1 MSKRCFQK
9 LLYWILPALLVGC
22 AATGT
27 RQQEDPASGT
37 AAEEEKA
44 DADVGALSPEIVYNI
59 LMGEIALQRRQLDL
73 AYEHQL
79 QGALLAN
86 DAEAAERA
94 TRIAIHQKDF
104 PKAMEAVESWVE
116 LAPENFQA
124 RVMAVT
130 VSLWMQEKE
139 RALEHLQ
146 KVVTLSEAQGEDGF
160 LHAVAAVTQARE
172 SRMGLQLM
180 QQVAAGYPDDS
191 RAHYA
196 VALVAVVVKDYG
208 VAEREAR
215 QVVKMSPEMAKAHVL
230 LARILITRKQGEE
243 AKRVLREAA
252 ARFPEHKSLNTAYG
266 RLLLELNEIE
276 AAYAQFKKL
285 RRLLPEAPEILL
297 SLGIL
302 AIQLDRLDEARSYL
316 LKLSRWGKN
325 GDEAA
330 FYLGRIEEQEKR
342 LDKAVDWYQKVTT
355 DKRMRVE
362 ARMRIARILAE
373 QGELAEARE
382 ILEALRREVP
392 ARSEDIYLVEGG
404 ILGNLAASEV
414 VLEHYDKALKAH
426 PDSSDLLYARGL
438 YASTHGRLDSA
449 EQDLR
454 KIILQDENHAD
465 ALNALGYT
473 LADQTDRY
481 QEALGYIER
490 ALTLN
495 PESPAILDSMGW
507 VQFKLGDNEQ
517 ALEYLRRAYEML
529 PDGEIAAHLGEVLW
543 VSGNKDEARKIW
555 REALERDPENQY
567 LLRAVERLDKR

>member
-1 MSKRCFQK
+1 MHCFYK
-9 LLYWILPALLVGC
+9 PLYWILPALLVGC

-27 RQQEDPASGT
+27 RQQEDPAT
-37 AAEEEKA
+37 AITAEEEKV
-44 DADVGALSPEIVYNI
+44 DADIGALSPEIVYNI
-59 LMGEIALQRRQLDL
+59 LTGEIALQRQQLDL

-86 DAEAAERA
+86 DAQAAERA

-139 RALEHLQ
+139 KALEHLQ
-146 KVVTLSEAQGEDGF
+146 KVISLSENKGEDGF
-160 LHAVAAVTQARE
+160 LHAVAAITQARE

-196 VALVAVVVKDYG
+196 VALVAVVAKDYG

-215 QVVKMSPEMAKAHVL
+215 RVVKMNPEMAKAHVL
-230 LARILITRKQGEE
+230 LARVLITQKQGEE
-243 AKRVLREAA
+243 AKKVLREAA
-252 ARFPEHKSLNTAYG
+252 ARFPKHKALNTAYG

-276 AAYAQFKKL
+276 AAYTQFKKL

-297 SLGIL
+297 SLGVL
-302 AIQLDRLDEARSYL
+302 AIQLDRLDEAGTYL
-316 LKLSRWGKN
+316 RKLSRWKKY

-330 FYLGRIEEQEKR
+330 FYLGRIEEKEKR
-342 LDKAVDWYQKVTT
+342 LDKAVDWYRKVTT
-355 DKRMRVE
+355 NKRLRVDAQMRV
-362 ARMRIARILAE
+362 ARILARE
-373 QGELAEARE
+373 GELAEARE
-382 ILEALRREVP
+382 TLAALRREVP
-392 ARSEDIYLVEGG
+392 ARSADIYLVEGG
-404 ILGNLAASEV
+404 ILGELAAPEV

-426 PDSSDLLYARGL
+426 PDSSELLYARGL
-438 YASTHGRLDSA
+438 YASTHGQLDSA

-454 KIILQDENHAD
+454 KIIQQDENHAD

-490 ALTLN
+490 ALTLK

-517 ALEYLRRAYEML
+517 ALEYLRRAYEIF

-543 VSGNKDEARKIW
+543 VTGSKDEARKVW
-555 REALERDPENQY
+555 QEALEREPENQY
-567 LLRAVERLDKR
+567 LLRAVERLDKK